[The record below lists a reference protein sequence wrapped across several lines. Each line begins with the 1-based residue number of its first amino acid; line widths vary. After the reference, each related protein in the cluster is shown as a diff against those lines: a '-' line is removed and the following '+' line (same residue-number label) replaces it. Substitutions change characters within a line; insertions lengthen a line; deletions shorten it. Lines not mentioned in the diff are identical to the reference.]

1 MAHEPVDTIRDGA
14 IKASIWKNESEKGP
28 YFATTISRS
37 YKNADGDWKES
48 RSFNSSDL
56 LKVAE
61 VARLAYARTNDLRR
75 DLQRDQ
81 APDRDHGGREDRRD
95 LFNERRNGSG
105 QSERRAERGR

>member
-14 IKASIWKNESEKGP
+14 IKASIWKNESERGP

-48 RSFNSSDL
+48 RSFNASDL

-61 VARLAYARTNDLRR
+61 VARQAYARTNDLRR
-75 DLQRDQ
+75 DLN
-81 APDRDHGGREDRRD
+81 APDRDHDGREQRRD
-95 LFNERRNGSG
+95 LFNERRNSSG
-105 QSERRAERGR
+105 QPERRAERGR